1 MTMYRDGNLE
11 TLLRYLGSHGRVYPA
26 NSDYLE
32 TIWFL
37 AGQPKHLPPLILS
50 SINSSDEEHKERLV
64 AQAKYA
70 NELGTDYVHRLAQYV
85 YLIPQ
90 QDWVT
95 HQEQFYVER
104 DIAEN
109 TRRHNEALERERL
122 RNVKSGRN

>member
-1 MTMYRDGNLE
+1 MRTYREGNLE
-11 TLLRYLGSHGRVYPA
+11 TLLRYLDSQGRVYPDNA
-26 NSDYLE
+26 DYLE

-85 YLIPQ
+85 YLIP
-90 QDWVT
+90 
-95 HQEQFYVER
+95 
-104 DIAEN
+104 EN
-109 TRRHNEALERERL
+109 KWIKETR
-122 RNVKSGRN
+122 G